1 MKIVGLTGGMGVGKS
16 TVAAIFESNGFPV
29 FNSDTR
35 AKELMVENTDL
46 KKNII
51 SLLGEESYEGENLNR
66 KYIAK
71 VIFSDEN
78 LLKKQNLLV
87 HSALQK
93 DFQLW
98 KTKQDAA
105 FCVKEAAILFESGS
119 YKDCDYTVAVIAPDS
134 IRIPRI
140 NSRDHLPIE
149 EVKKRLQHQWAQ
161 EKVVKLSNFHIVND
175 FDFKNLQSQ
184 VMKIISILKDKC

>member
-35 AKELMVENTDL
+35 AKELMVE
-46 KKNII
+46 
-51 SLLGEESYEGENLNR
+51 
-66 KYIAK
+66 
-71 VIFSDEN
+71 
-78 LLKKQNLLV
+78 
-87 HSALQK
+87 
-93 DFQLW
+93 
-98 KTKQDAA
+98 TKQDAA

-140 NSRDHLPIE
+140 ISRDHLTIE

-175 FDFKNLQSQ
+175 SDFKNLQSQ